1 MAPLRC
7 IHVGVGGRGAW
18 PVQVISQRDDYE
30 SVALVRSKPL
40 HHDPTHATPR
50 PTPPAT

>member
-30 SVALVRSKPL
+30 SVALVRSEPL
-40 HHDPTHATPR
+40 HRPHPRNPTAY
-50 PTPPAT
+50 PT

>member
-1 MAPLRC
+1 MALLRC

-30 SVALVRSKPL
+30 SVALVRPPRFT
-40 HHDPTHATPR
+40 DPTHPTPR
-50 PTPPAT
+50 